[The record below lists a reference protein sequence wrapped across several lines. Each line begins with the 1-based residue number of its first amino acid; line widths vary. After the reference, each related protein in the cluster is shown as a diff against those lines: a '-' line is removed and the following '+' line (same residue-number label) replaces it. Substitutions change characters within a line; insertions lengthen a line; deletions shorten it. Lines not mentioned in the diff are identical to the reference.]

1 MMYRSYYWM
10 FNDRQRAVT
19 SPYKCNVI
27 LWEMWFYN
35 AVKWREAVVCGS
47 RMNDVAPLIL
57 RSFPGS
63 QL

>member
-1 MMYRSYYWM
+1 MMYCSYYWM

-19 SPYKCNVI
+19 SPHKCNAI

-47 RMNDVAPLIL
+47 RMNDLASLIL